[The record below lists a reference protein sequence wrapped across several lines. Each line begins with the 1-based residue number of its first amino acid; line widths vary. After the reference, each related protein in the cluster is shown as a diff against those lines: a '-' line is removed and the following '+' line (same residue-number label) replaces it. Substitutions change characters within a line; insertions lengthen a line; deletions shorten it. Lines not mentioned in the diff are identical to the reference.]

1 MKIYKPLLLFFG
13 SICLLAACKVIPIQM
28 TQIALMETYKQS
40 FDFPEGNQDKVLEIL
55 LGKDIANT
63 LIDNK
68 TDQYK
73 NLKDGKCE
81 AQGEAS
87 ILFSLL
93 PNTVESEKRFKFL
106 ISGHGRYRIYLKSD
120 NILYYSADFR
130 IKERVYDS
138 DSLYNGKLRIKFT
151 QQLVNHFYS
160 SEPAFRNSVPLLQ
173 KLREKNS
180 NVELDMDVKLK
191 QHPKGKI
198 FYLDYS
204 AKHPISVNGLKIGGL
219 EFDHLEIY
227 PEKYKVFDLRGLSK
241 FVRNDY

>member
-1 MKIYKPLLLFFG
+1 MKKIFYY
-13 SICLLAACKVIPIQM
+13 LAIVVFIVSCKVLPIQM
-28 TQIALMETYKQS
+28 TQIVLFESYKQG
-40 FDFPEGNQDKVLEIL
+40 FDFPDGNQDKVLEIL
-55 LGKDIANT
+55 LGKDIATT

-68 TDQYK
+68 TEQYK

-93 PNTVESEKRFKFL
+93 PSTIDSEKRFKFL
-106 ISGHGRYRIYLKSD
+106 VNGQGRYRIYLKSD

-130 IKERVYDS
+130 IKEQVFDS
-138 DSLYNGKLRIKFT
+138 DSLYNGHLRVKFV
-151 QQLVNHFYS
+151 QQLVNHYYNA
-160 SEPAFRNSVPLLQ
+160 EPAFKNITALQ
-173 KLREKNS
+173 KLREKYS
-180 NVELDMDVKLK
+180 PTELDLDIKLK

-204 AKHPISVNGLKIGGL
+204 ASHPISVNGIKIGNL
-219 EFDHLEIY
+219 VFNHLDIY
-227 PEKYKVFDLRGLSK
+227 PEKYKVFDLRGVSK